1 MPLEFYQL
9 FGGDVKKQDI
19 VENCKDI
26 GRFRGCSLWT
36 ASRPGKLLEKVEAV
50 EQVLT
55 HGHGHRQLGRGH
67 KKTGKLWNKGAP
79 CPIGKKDTGGE
90 AT

>member
-1 MPLEFYQL
+1 M
-9 FGGDVKKQDI
+9 
-19 VENCKDI
+19 
-26 GRFRGCSLWT
+26 WT

-55 HGHGHRQLGRGH
+55 HGHGHRHRQLGRGH

-90 AT
+90 ATPLFRSLHDVAKEEQDCQTMEAVRDRE